1 MTRNRFYYFLLI
13 LITIGAGLLSRS
25 RFIPE
30 CIYPYLGDV
39 LYTVMYYFI
48 AGFMFP
54 TMKPI
59 KVAILS
65 MGFCYAIEF
74 TQLCKADWIMAL
86 RSYKLGGLI
95 LGYGFRWSDLV
106 CYAIGGFGGMAM
118 EKMCRKSVYLFE
130 QKSGNE

>member
-1 MTRNRFYYFLLI
+1 MDI
-13 LITIGAGLLSRS
+13 S
-25 RFIPE
+25 
-30 CIYPYLGDV
+30 YLGDV

-48 AGFMFP
+48 LAFLFP
-54 TMKPI
+54 SMKPL
-59 KVAILS
+59 KVAVISIL
-65 MGFCYAIEF
+65 FCYGIEL
-74 TQLCKADWIMAL
+74 TQLHKGEWIVTL

-118 EKMCRKSVYLFE
+118 EKMCRKSVYFFE